1 MGGKKR
7 LTRAEVQHLYTT
19 KTEDYN
25 SFISAFRYP
34 QGIRALLQ
42 TLDLLRSGLRV
53 LDAGCGFGAATF
65 AFLEAMERRSLNY
78 ESIHAFDLTPAML
91 SRFQTSL
98 DTRGIANV
106 QLRQADV
113 LALDQLPQS
122 WVDYDLILSAS
133 MLEYLPKNELP
144 LALAELRKRLS
155 PNGSILVLITK
166 KSPEA
171 KILVE
176 WWWRSERYSRKEL
189 QQAFAAG
196 GFRDVIFQRFPSRY
210 FWLNRSSYAVEAR
223 PESLAPSAEG
233 EEKRLTQRGAE
244 TPRPGRDR

>member
-1 MGGKKR
+1 MSGKKQ
-7 LTRAEVQHLYTT
+7 LTRSEVQQFFSTR
-19 KTEDYN
+19 TETYN

-34 QGIRALLQ
+34 QGICALLQ
-42 TLDLLRSGLRV
+42 AADLLRPGLRV
-53 LDAGCGFGAATF
+53 LDAGCGSGTVTF
-65 AFLEAMERRSLNY
+65 ALIEAMASRGLKY

-98 DTRGIANV
+98 DTYGINDV

-122 WVDYDLILSAS
+122 WIEYDLILSAS

-155 PNGSILVLITK
+155 PNGRILIVITK

-171 KILVE
+171 KILIE
-176 WWWRSERYSRKEL
+176 WWWRSEGYARDEL
-189 QQAFAAG
+189 HQAFVAG
-196 GFRDVIFQRFPSRY
+196 GFRDVTFRRFPNKY
-210 FWLNRSSYAVEAR
+210 FWLNGGSYAVEAR
-223 PESLAPSAEG
+223 PG
-233 EEKRLTQRGAE
+233 
-244 TPRPGRDR
+244 PGR

>member
-1 MGGKKR
+1 MSSKR
-7 LTRAEVQHLYTT
+7 QLTRSEVQQFFSTR
-19 KTEDYN
+19 TETYN

-42 TLDLLRSGLRV
+42 ASDLLCPGLRV
-53 LDAGCGFGAATF
+53 LDAGCGSGVVTF
-65 AFLEAMERRSLNY
+65 ALIEAMTSRGLKY
-78 ESIHAFDLTPAML
+78 ESIHAFDLTLAML

-98 DTRGIANV
+98 NTCGINDA

-122 WVDYDLILSAS
+122 WIEYDLILSAS

-155 PNGSILVLITK
+155 PNGRILIVITK
-166 KSPEA
+166 ESPEA

-176 WWWRSERYSRKEL
+176 WWGALKAILGKNSTK
-189 QQAFAAG
+189 
-196 GFRDVIFQRFPSRY
+196 PSR
-210 FWLNRSSYAVEAR
+210 LEV
-223 PESLAPSAEG
+223 SAM
-233 EEKRLTQRGAE
+233 
-244 TPRPGRDR
+244 